1 MATFDVARRAG
12 EDSGMTL
19 RNVLALIAL
28 FTMAI
33 STRAADAKPP
43 NIVMIVS
50 DDQGWRDFGF
60 MGHPAIR
67 TPNLDRLASQSLT
80 FTNGYVTTPL
90 CRPSLATM
98 LTGLYPHQHKITG
111 NDPPAGQPRE
121 SMWGFMREAPALPR
135 LLREKGYRSFQTGK
149 WWEGHHES
157 GGFTDGMTVK
167 GRHGDDGLVI
177 GRQTMKPIYDF
188 LEAGKGEPFFLW
200 YAPMMPHTPHNP
212 PARLLKHYQ
221 DGKIDANFAKYYAMC
236 EWLDETSGE
245 LLDYLDNKG
254 LAENTLVV
262 FLSDNGWVQNP
273 VGTPAN
279 GARGA
284 PRGKQSQYDG
294 GLRTPIL
301 IRWPGHVKA
310 ERRTELVSSID
321 IAPTLLAAAG
331 LKPDP
336 RMTGLNLLDVAAGK
350 ASREA
355 LFGEVLEHTTVDVN
369 DPSKNLMY
377 RWVRKGDWKLIVPA
391 KGEAVE
397 LYDVAHDPDEKAER
411 SKEEA
416 GRVAELRGLLDGW
429 WNGKGE
435 KR

>member
-1 MATFDVARRAG
+1 MTRRL
-12 EDSGMTL
+12 T
-19 RNVLALIAL
+19 IAL
-28 FTMAI
+28 LLMTIVALK
-33 STRAADAKPP
+33 SPAAADPAKPP

-50 DDQGWRDFGF
+50 DDQGWGDFGF
-60 MGHPAIR
+60 MGHPTIR
-67 TPNLDRLASQSLT
+67 TPNLDRLAGQSVA

-121 SMWGFMREAPALPR
+121 SMWQFMKDAPAVPR

-200 YAPMMPHTPHNP
+200 YAPMIPHMPHNP
-212 PARLLKHYQ
+212 PARLRKHYEA
-221 DGKIDANFAKYYAMC
+221 GKVDANFAKYYAMC

-245 LLDYLDNKG
+245 LLDYLDKKG
-254 LAENTLVV
+254 LSENTIVV
-262 FLSDNGWVQNP
+262 FLADNGWVQNP

-284 PRGKQSQYDG
+284 ARGKQSQYDG

-301 IRWPGHVKA
+301 IRWPGHTKP
-310 ERRTELVSSID
+310 ERRAELVSSID
-321 IAPTLLAAAG
+321 LAPTLLAAAG
-331 LKPDP
+331 LKPDA
-336 RMTGLNLLDVAAGK
+336 RMTGLNLLDVAAGR
-350 ASREA
+350 ASRDA
-355 LFGEVLEHTTVDVN
+355 IFGELFEHTSVDVN
-369 DPSKNLMY
+369 DPAKNLTH

-391 KGEAVE
+391 KGDAVE
-397 LYDVAHDPDEKAER
+397 LYDVAHDPNEKSEV
-411 SKEEA
+411 SKA
-416 GRVAELRGLLDGW
+416 NPAKVAELRGLVDGW
-429 WNGKGE
+429 WEGKAE